1 MTFVAK
7 KNIVI
12 AGHRGN
18 PAAFPENTMDSF
30 RSAVELG
37 VDMVETDIHVS
48 RDGKLVLIHDHEV
61 DRTTDGTGLVR
72 EKTFEELE
80 ALNAGTAERPAKI
93 PTLREFLEYCAG
105 VPGLFLN
112 LEMKVYLDDEG
123 PERVAYAVDETVKL
137 CEELGLSKRI
147 LFNSFDAYV
156 LEYIYRTYRR
166 KYLLHG
172 YYPYD
177 IMSHVELDPAEY
189 LDYASYWSSGE
200 GAKRKC
206 GELKALGIEPC
217 TGSNTKEADFYEAAS
232 YGCGM
237 FTENDPKSALAWREF
252 L

>member
-1 MTFVAK
+1 MSGK
-7 KNIVI
+7 KVLID
-12 AGHRGN
+12 GHRGN
-18 PAAFPENTMDSF
+18 LDFVPENTMDSF
-30 RSAVELG
+30 RSAVWLG
-37 VDMVETDIHVS
+37 VDAVETDIHLS
-48 RDGKLVLIHDHEV
+48 SDNALVLIHDHTV

-80 ALNAGTAERPAKI
+80 ALNAGTAEHPAKI
-93 PTLREFLEYCAG
+93 PTLREFLKYCAG
-105 VPGLFLN
+105 VPELIVI
-112 LEMKVYLDDEG
+112 LEVKVYKNDEG
-123 PERVAYAVDETVKL
+123 AEKVAYAVDETVKL
-137 CEELGLSKRI
+137 CEELGLCDRVI
-147 LFNSFDAYV
+147 FNSFDAYV

-189 LDYASYWSSGE
+189 LDYACYWSSGE